1 MPECPPPPPF
11 ITEWLPPTL
20 PLTPPTPLP
29 FPTPPTPLPL
39 ELELSDTTPITD
51 DDEDE
56 ELPDEDETPDPE
68 PTILPTGF
76 IADSGNTFENVVAN
90 TSNVNKLVIV
100 RVGNNFVRR
109 AGLKDIRFMAA

>member
-1 MPECPPPPPF
+1 
-11 ITEWLPPTL
+11 
-20 PLTPPTPLP
+20 
-29 FPTPPTPLPL
+29 LPL

-76 IADSGNTFENVVAN
+76 IADSGNTLENVVAN